1 MKKIYNSA
9 ELSVVVVRNNN
20 IILTSGF
27 GVSGGRSIDAETLN
41 EDNVEDYTI
50 SW

>member
-9 ELSVVVVRNNN
+9 QLSVVVVRNN

-27 GVSGGRSIDAETLN
+27 GMSGGRSI
-41 EDNVEDYTI
+41 NVETI
-50 SW
+50 DEENANYYDFSW